1 VTVHWSSFWKY
12 VAGGVLL
19 GKRGKVTEFKVG
31 QEMGYS
37 RGKVVESVRSWS
49 GTGIWSNRSCWLC
62 QFIHNISQL

>member
-49 GTGIWSNRSCWLC
+49 GTL
-62 QFIHNISQL
+62 